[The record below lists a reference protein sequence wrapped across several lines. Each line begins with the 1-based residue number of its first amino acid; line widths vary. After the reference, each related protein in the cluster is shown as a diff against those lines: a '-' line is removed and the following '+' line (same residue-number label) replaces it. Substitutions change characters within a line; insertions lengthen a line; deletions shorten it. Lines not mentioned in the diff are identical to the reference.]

1 VATLSERLEEVE
13 DAIAQA
19 MGDEGG
25 LAASSD
31 VEEVESELAAL
42 TPDGM
47 GTDEVRRTLASI
59 GTESKESRTL
69 AEGATDEEE
78 WDYTD
83 ADDGVTYG
91 PNGTISR

>member
-1 VATLSERLEEVE
+1 
-13 DAIAQA
+13 
-19 MGDEGG
+19 
-25 LAASSD
+25 
-31 VEEVESELAAL
+31 
-42 TPDGM
+42 M

-83 ADDGVTYG
+83 ADDGVQYG